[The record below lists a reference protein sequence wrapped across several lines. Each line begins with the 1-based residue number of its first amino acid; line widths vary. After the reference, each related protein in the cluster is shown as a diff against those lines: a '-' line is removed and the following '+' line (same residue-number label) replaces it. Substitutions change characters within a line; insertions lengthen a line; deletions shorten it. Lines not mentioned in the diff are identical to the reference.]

1 MDGSDSSLKLRED
14 DIFVTLLKYNYQT
27 FVSRQIRKAV
37 LQGVLGNMTS
47 EILNKILENL
57 MWKTSFKN
65 WIVTHII
72 IFYCFYCSKQP
83 LNWHLKN
90 NNYIRI

>member
-37 LQGVLGNMTS
+37 LQGVLGNISS
-47 EILNKILENL
+47 EILNKILENV
-57 MWKTSFKN
+57 MWKTSF
-65 WIVTHII
+65 
-72 IFYCFYCSKQP
+72 
-83 LNWHLKN
+83 
-90 NNYIRI
+90 

>member
-1 MDGSDSSLKLRED
+1 MEGFDSSLKLRED

-57 MWKTSFKN
+57 M
-65 WIVTHII
+65 
-72 IFYCFYCSKQP
+72 
-83 LNWHLKN
+83 
-90 NNYIRI
+90 